1 MANPT
6 INFALKSICQ
16 QRTKQLAFNKP
27 LPRNEIVSPYN
38 GNYTKDQ
45 FDMRR
50 KAEIL
55 KYNNNASSSKTNNLS
70 KSQRWAQLVNG
81 NAGTQTSNFPT
92 ITVTTIDYLGIFNT
106 FSVAYP
112 DSLRTIAT
120 SQYVTDQYGNNQ
132 LNPEALQSV
141 GTYGYYNIYI
151 LRGAQSVNCSPST
164 VPTPSSSC
172 NVPGPVTYLVNDET
186 VPLYNFTKNVN
197 AYSYDSNGAQPK
209 KWLFNPTTDILL
221 TNGLDTTVLSLL
233 ITDQIDQS
241 SYNFTLQLPFSV
253 YVTGTNISSFLIY
266 DPSDNP
272 MPTPS
277 YFPNAMINLQS
288 IEFGVNYN
296 NTPVTFKSSPQISL
310 YTNNT
315 IPLTNTNG
323 NYLVNDFTPL
333 QFDISFNEGFSE
345 PLGIENPRSSIDVT
359 KLRLVKSTDDEQI
372 SKGSPLGPVSTNDY
386 YTAKIYTG
394 VINISNIEL
403 LTAPGYVYDFYL
415 QMNTSNIKFPPS
427 DAPEA
432 HYYPTAIQTTSTGI
446 YVNVSNSETIE
457 DNCIVYPLL
466 PTPSFQGLYFN
477 GS

>member
-132 LNPEALQSV
+132 LNPEALQIV

-333 QFDISFNEGFSE
+333 QFDISFNE
-345 PLGIENPRSSIDVT
+345 
-359 KLRLVKSTDDEQI
+359 QI

-466 PTPSFQGLYFN
+466 PSPSFQGLYFN

>member
-1 MANPT
+1 
-6 INFALKSICQ
+6 
-16 QRTKQLAFNKP
+16 
-27 LPRNEIVSPYN
+27 
-38 GNYTKDQ
+38 
-45 FDMRR
+45 
-50 KAEIL
+50 
-55 KYNNNASSSKTNNLS
+55 
-70 KSQRWAQLVNG
+70 
-81 NAGTQTSNFPT
+81 
-92 ITVTTIDYLGIFNT
+92 
-106 FSVAYP
+106 
-112 DSLRTIAT
+112 
-120 SQYVTDQYGNNQ
+120 
-132 LNPEALQSV
+132 
-141 GTYGYYNIYI
+141 
-151 LRGAQSVNCSPST
+151 
-164 VPTPSSSC
+164 
-172 NVPGPVTYLVNDET
+172 
-186 VPLYNFTKNVN
+186 
-197 AYSYDSNGAQPK
+197 
-209 KWLFNPTTDILL
+209 
-221 TNGLDTTVLSLL
+221 
-233 ITDQIDQS
+233 
-241 SYNFTLQLPFSV
+241 
-253 YVTGTNISSFLIY
+253 
-266 DPSDNP
+266 

-333 QFDISFNEGFSE
+333 QFDISFNE
-345 PLGIENPRSSIDVT
+345 
-359 KLRLVKSTDDEQI
+359 QI

-427 DAPEA
+427 DHHEVS
-432 HYYPTAIQTTSTGI
+432 YYPTAIQTTSTGI

-466 PTPSFQGLYFN
+466 PSPSFQGLYFN

>member
-1 MANPT
+1 
-6 INFALKSICQ
+6 
-16 QRTKQLAFNKP
+16 
-27 LPRNEIVSPYN
+27 
-38 GNYTKDQ
+38 
-45 FDMRR
+45 
-50 KAEIL
+50 
-55 KYNNNASSSKTNNLS
+55 
-70 KSQRWAQLVNG
+70 
-81 NAGTQTSNFPT
+81 
-92 ITVTTIDYLGIFNT
+92 
-106 FSVAYP
+106 
-112 DSLRTIAT
+112 
-120 SQYVTDQYGNNQ
+120 
-132 LNPEALQSV
+132 
-141 GTYGYYNIYI
+141 
-151 LRGAQSVNCSPST
+151 
-164 VPTPSSSC
+164 
-172 NVPGPVTYLVNDET
+172 
-186 VPLYNFTKNVN
+186 
-197 AYSYDSNGAQPK
+197 
-209 KWLFNPTTDILL
+209 
-221 TNGLDTTVLSLL
+221 
-233 ITDQIDQS
+233 
-241 SYNFTLQLPFSV
+241 
-253 YVTGTNISSFLIY
+253 
-266 DPSDNP
+266 

-333 QFDISFNEGFSE
+333 QFDISFNE
-345 PLGIENPRSSIDVT
+345 
-359 KLRLVKSTDDEQI
+359 QI
-372 SKGSPLGPVSTNDY
+372 SKDSPLGQGLNNPTTNLVDDLESSNKFGPVSTNDS

-466 PTPSFQGLYFN
+466 PSPSFQGLYFN